1 MKTQLTDKI
10 LMGLFALCIATILAT
25 TQCGCRSLAP
35 GGVYQGDKFL
45 AQTEA
50 TITTSY
56 TVVNTF
62 LTWEND
68 NRPWLATW
76 PGITDAADKLRDDFP
91 NWYRTANVMR
101 DVYVAH
107 PGDESAA
114 NLEKSIALLRAALVE
129 ATTYMTQVT
138 APNPPTP

>member
-1 MKTQLTDKI
+1 MKNTTDK
-10 LMGLFALCIATILAT
+10 LLAGLLLLCIAAILAT

-35 GGVYQGDKFL
+35 DGVYQGDKFL

-56 TVVNTF
+56 QVVNTF

-68 NRPWLATW
+68 NRLWLASW

-101 DVYVAH
+101 DVYVAA
-107 PGDESAA
+107 PSGDSAA

-138 APNPPTP
+138 APKPPTP